1 MNRFSGTASAS
12 PLTNPLLLVMV
23 LAAFTSVLN
32 NSMVNVAIPTI
43 SRHLEVSP
51 SLAGWVITAFSIVF
65 ATGVA
70 LYGRVSD
77 SYSFRGTFL
86 AALVIFGAGSLTC
99 ALAPTFSY
107 LVAGRAIQ
115 AAGAAAIPSLA
126 FGSVARLFPPGR
138 RGVVFGTLSSAVGLG
153 AAAGP
158 LVGGLGVSAFGWRV
172 LFYGT
177 LAVIGILFIAAWRF
191 LPDLNAQREPQPHR
205 FVRLDLPGGLML
217 ALGAAALLY
226 GVTAANH
233 VGLAAPRAWGTLI
246 LAAAML
252 AGFALRIRTAAYP
265 FVPPALFANRQ
276 FLSASGIA
284 LLSQG
289 AFIGGGLFLTPLL
302 LINELGLSAF
312 QTGLVIAPG
321 AFAVAL
327 LAPTIGRLSDK
338 FGPRA
343 VLGISLSCL
352 LTGLLF
358 MSSFAVGAAP
368 WLVAVALVIASTG
381 YAGVTSPAA
390 NAASKAL
397 SAEIAGVGFGIYQL
411 FFFMGAGTGAAVFGT
426 VLSARQRLGD
436 AAFNPLYAGG
446 EATAAFSDAY
456 LVACVAVLLALVLLT
471 GLGRAD
477 SVSSD
482 AARGGG

>member
-1 MNRFSGTASAS
+1 MNRFSDTASAS
-12 PLTNPLLLVMV
+12 PLANPLLLVMV
-23 LAAFTSVLN
+23 LAVFTSVLN

-43 SRHLEVSP
+43 SSDLGVS
-51 SLAGWVITAFSIVF
+51 SSSSGWVITAFSIVF
-65 ATGVA
+65 ATGIA

-86 AALVIFGAGSLTC
+86 AGLVVFGAGSLTC
-99 ALAPTFSY
+99 ALAPTFGF

-126 FGSVARLFPPGR
+126 LGSVARLFAAGQ

-158 LVGGLGVSAFGWRV
+158 LIGGLGVSSFGWRV

-177 LAVIGILFIAAWRF
+177 LAVVCLLFIAAWRF
-191 LPDLNAQREPQPHR
+191 LPDLNAERAHQPHR
-205 FVRLDLPGGLML
+205 FARLDLPGGLLL

-233 VGLAAPRAWGTLI
+233 AGLAAPLAWGTLVI
-246 LAAAML
+246 SMVMV
-252 AGFALRIRTAAYP
+252 AGFGLRIRTAAHP
-265 FVPPALFANRQ
+265 FVPPALFANLQ

-284 LLSQG
+284 LLSQA

-338 FGPRA
+338 YGPRP
-343 VLGISLSCL
+343 VLGTSLCCL
-352 LTGLLF
+352 LAGLLF

-368 WLVAVALVIASTG
+368 WLVAIALVIASTG

-397 SAEIAGVGFGIYQL
+397 SPQIAGVGFGIYQL

-426 VLSARQRLGD
+426 VLSARQRVGE
-436 AAFNPLYAGG
+436 AAFNPLYQGSD
-446 EATAAFSDAY
+446 ATAAYSDAY
-456 LVACVAVLLALVLLT
+456 LVACVAVIFALALLV
-471 GLGRAD
+471 GLGRAEPAPVD
-477 SVSSD
+477 P
-482 AARGGG
+482 A

>member
-1 MNRFSGTASAS
+1 MTRASDTASTS

-32 NSMVNVAIPTI
+32 NSMVNVAIPAV
-43 SRHLEVSP
+43 SAHLNVSA
-51 SLAGWVITAFSIVF
+51 SASGWIVTAYSIVF

-77 SYSFRGTFL
+77 SYSLRATFL
-86 AALVIFGAGSLTC
+86 AALVIFGVGSLCC
-99 ALAPTFSY
+99 ALAPTFGV

-126 FGSVARLFPPGR
+126 YGSVARLFPAGQ
-138 RGVVFGTLSSAVGLG
+138 RGAVFGTLSSAVGLG

-158 LVGGLGVSAFGWRV
+158 LVAGIGVTAAGWRV

-177 LAVIGILFIAAWRF
+177 LAVIALLFVAAWRY
-191 LPDLNAQREPQPHR
+191 LPDLNAERARSPHR
-205 FVRLDLPGGLML
+205 FARLDLPGGLLL
-217 ALGAAALLY
+217 AAGAAALLF
-226 GVTAANH
+226 GVTTANH
-233 VGLAAPRAWGTLI
+233 GGLAAPQAWGALVAAVLLLI
-246 LAAAML
+246 
-252 AGFALRIRTAAYP
+252 GFTIRIRRAAFP
-265 FVPPALFANRQ
+265 FVPPALFANTQ
-276 FLSASGIA
+276 FLSAAGIA

-302 LINELGLSAF
+302 LINQIGLTAL

-321 AFAVAL
+321 AFSVAL
-327 LAPTIGRLSDK
+327 LSPTIGRLSDR

-343 VLGISLSCL
+343 VLGTSLTIL
-352 LTGLLF
+352 LAGLLF

-368 WLVAVALVIASTG
+368 WRVALALVIASIG

-397 SAEIAGVGFGIYQL
+397 TAEIAGVGFGIYQL
-411 FFFMGAGTGAAVFGT
+411 FFFLGSGTGAAVFGS
-426 VLSARQRLGD
+426 VLTARQRQD
-436 AAFNPLYAGG
+436 APALNPLYDHAA
-446 EATAAFSDAY
+446 ATAAYSDAY
-456 LVACVAVLLALVLLT
+456 LVACLAVLGALMLLV
-471 GLGRAD
+471 GLGRARP
-477 SVSSD
+477 VSTEET
-482 AARGGG
+482 